1 MNTPHGRAEI
11 IALCGN
17 PSQPNGMLDPAWEA
31 ANIVLVKP
39 PGWALWY
46 QGDSG
51 PVPSRGIRMHRVVR
65 ESFLDVMADVWRH
78 ATNEA
83 PLNPVKWL
91 HERRLDLHGGGFTYR
106 AITGGKALS
115 LHAYGIAID
124 WDPAHNP
131 RGHAANGIGPLP
143 YTYPEWAYEI
153 WASHG
158 WSDGR
163 HFLVPDP
170 MHVQAAVGA

>member
-1 MNTPHGRAEI
+1 MIATPNGRAEI
-11 IALCGN
+11 VALCGN
-17 PSQPNGMLDPAWEA
+17 PSQPNGALDPAWEA

-46 QGDSG
+46 QDVKG
-51 PVPSRGIRMHRVVR
+51 PVPSRGIRLHRVVR
-65 ESFLDVMADVWRH
+65 QSFLDVMADIWRH
-78 ATNEA
+78 AMNEA

-124 WDPAHNP
+124 WDPLHNA
-131 RGHAANGIGPLP
+131 RGSREWTLP
-143 YTYPEWAYEI
+143 DWWFEI
-153 WASHG
+153 WAPHG

-163 HFLVPDP
+163 HFLTPDP
-170 MHVQAAVGA
+170 MHVQRATGA

>member
-1 MNTPHGRAEI
+1 MIATPNGRAEI
-11 IALCGN
+11 VALCGN
-17 PSQPNGMLDPAWEA
+17 PAQPDGSLDPAWEA

-46 QGDSG
+46 QDTKG
-51 PVPSRGIRMHRVVR
+51 PVPSRGIRLHRVVR
-65 ESFLDVMADVWRH
+65 QSFLDVMADIWRH
-78 ATNEA
+78 AVNES

-124 WDPAHNP
+124 FDPLHNA
-131 RGHAANGIGPLP
+131 RGSRDWTLP
-143 YTYPEWAYEI
+143 DWWFEI
-153 WASHG
+153 WARHG

-163 HFLVPDP
+163 HFLTPDA
-170 MHVQAAVGA
+170 MHVQRAVGA